1 MEWKVKMETIAA
13 KRKIVIESGPIGRP
27 YAKIILQER
36 RNSPTDRRTLHTFIA
51 KDQRSGIADRRKN
64 HYHNV
69 PSSVLQ
75 R

>member
-1 MEWKVKMETIAA
+1 MENIAA
-13 KRKIVIESGPIGRP
+13 KREIVIESGPIGRP

-51 KDQRSGIADRRKN
+51 NDQRSGIADRRRIITN
-64 HYHNV
+64 NV
-69 PSSVLQ
+69 PSLVFQ

>member
-1 MEWKVKMETIAA
+1 MEWKVKMETVAT

-36 RNSPTDRRTLHTFIA
+36 RDSPTDRRTLHTFIA

-64 HYHNV
+64 HY
-69 PSSVLQ
+69 Q
-75 R
+75 

>member
-51 KDQRSGIADRRKN
+51 KDQRSGIADRRIITN
-64 HYHNV
+64 NV